1 MPKMTDARRLTT
13 LNINSDRYEM
23 AVKPSDFLV
32 EVLRDKLGLIGTKRG
47 CDTGKCG
54 ACTVLLD
61 GEAVRSCLV
70 LAVSAQGAEITTIE
84 GLAPEGEM
92 HPIQQAFVEHGAIQ
106 CGFCTPGLI
115 MFTKAYLDEE
125 PTPTRTQIQE
135 ALAANVCRC
144 TGYVKIMDA
153 VEDLAQSNA
162 KGASGNNRAV
172 QAAETRGSA
181 QQSKLHPI
189 RLKGTSD

>member
-1 MPKMTDARRLTT
+1 MSVTLPEMTAARQLTT
-13 LNINSDRYEM
+13 LNINGDRYEVAM
-23 AVKPSDFLV
+23 KPSDFLV

-47 CDTGKCG
+47 CDGGKCG
-54 ACTVLLD
+54 CCTVLLD
-61 GEAVRSCLV
+61 GMSVRSCLV

-106 CGFCTPGLI
+106 CGFCTPGMI

-125 PTPTRTQIQE
+125 PTPTRAQIQE
-135 ALAANVCRC
+135 ALAANICRC

-153 VEDLAQSNA
+153 VEDLAQANA
-162 KGASGNNRAV
+162 K
-172 QAAETRGSA
+172 
-181 QQSKLHPI
+181 
-189 RLKGTSD
+189 